1 MKFAK
6 ILGIAVVVIIAG
18 IFSAFFV
25 LNGNGILFENIKTEN
40 ITFEI
45 TPFNLKVRGDGMKAF
60 SMEEAL
66 FQVVV
71 YEGEHVKDSPT
82 GVPFF
87 SQFYFEPK
95 PENEDIYKEIGIK
108 TEPQKTIVVLPIFT
122 MTAYGVPGFYSYYF
136 DKCDTKCIKN
146 IPIRYDLSPTS
157 LSSVNTITVLRLLG
171 YSFLTDIEVDKNPEI
186 LEQYDKV
193 ILLHNEY
200 VTRTEFDA
208 ITQHPKV
215 LYLHPNAL
223 YAEISVNYEKDTITL
238 LRGHGYPEQII
249 KNGFDWEFD
258 NSPLEYDYC
267 KEGWEF
273 NEIDNG
279 KMLSCYPSH
288 IIFKDYNLLKMIKDY

>member
-1 MKFAK
+1 
-6 ILGIAVVVIIAG
+6 VVIITG

-25 LNGNGILFENIKTEN
+25 LNGNDTLVEKNNTEN

-45 TPFNLKVRGDGMKAF
+45 TPFNLKMRGDGIKAY
-60 SMEEAL
+60 SMDEAL
-66 FQVVV
+66 FQIVM
-71 YEGEHVKDSPT
+71 YQDELLEYGPT
-82 GVPFF
+82 GVPLF
-87 SQFYFEPK
+87 SHFYFEPK

-122 MTAYGVPGFYSYYF
+122 MTAYGDHGFYSYYF
-136 DKCDTKCIKN
+136 GKCDTKCIKN
-146 IPIRYDLSPTS
+146 IPIRYDLTPTPE
-157 LSSVNTITVLRLLG
+157 SSVNTITVLRYLG
-171 YSFLTDIEVDKNPEI
+171 YTFLTDIEVDKNPEI

-200 VTRTEFDA
+200 VTRNEFDA
-208 ITQHPKV
+208 ISQHPKV
-215 LYLHPNAL
+215 LYLYPNAL

-238 LRGHGYPEQII
+238 LRGHGYPDSKV

-267 KEGWEF
+267 QDGWEF

-279 KMLSCYPSH
+279 KMLSCYPVK
-288 IIFKDYNLLKMIKDY
+288 IIYKDYNLLKMIKDY

>member
-1 MKFAK
+1 
-6 ILGIAVVVIIAG
+6 LGIAAVVIIAG

-25 LNGNGILFENIKTEN
+25 LNGNDTLVENNNTEN
-40 ITFEI
+40 ITLEN
-45 TPFNLKVRGDGMKAF
+45 TPFNLKMRGDGMKGF
-60 SMEEAL
+60 SMEDAL
-66 FQVVV
+66 FQIVM
-71 YEGEHVKDSPT
+71 YEGERVGVSPT
-82 GVPFF
+82 GVPTF
-87 SQFYFEPK
+87 SHFYFEPK

-122 MTAYGVPGFYSYYF
+122 MTAYGDPGFYTYYF
-136 DKCDTKCIKN
+136 GECDTKCIKN
-146 IPIRYDLSPTS
+146 IPIRYDLSPTGE
-157 LSSVNTITVLRLLG
+157 SSVLTITVLRLLG

-238 LRGHGYPEQII
+238 LRGHGYPDSKIR
-249 KNGFDWEFD
+249 NGFDWEFD
-258 NSPLEYDYC
+258 NSPLEYDHC
-267 KEGWEF
+267 KGGWEF

-279 KMLSCYPSH
+279 KMLSCYPEK
-288 IIFKDYNLLKMIKDY
+288 IIYKDYNLLKMIKDY